1 MRYRSYS
8 TGGKEM
14 EVTRKIKIETDAF
27 ELGDIIKFKLID
39 GQKVKAMAVRQDEN
53 GTLFVTV
60 DCLKNCYPM
69 FKNPK
74 TMESMKIYYFNSD
87 LRRYLNE
94 EVLKLF
100 PKEIRSRM
108 KTMPVGNNEYDLLRI
123 PTEREIFGEN
133 PYGEEESK
141 EVKRFKGM
149 KKRRNRI
156 AFRATED
163 NKEAWEWYWLQNR
176 VEDTAA
182 RFAVAHGSG
191 LANSHNASYSYGVR
205 QVFLLS

>member
-1 MRYRSYS
+1 
-8 TGGKEM
+8 M
-14 EVTRKIKIETDAF
+14 EVTRKTKIETDSF
-27 ELGDIIKFKLID
+27 ELVDIIKFKLAD

-60 DCLKNCYPM
+60 DCLKDCYPM
-69 FKNPK
+69 FKNPRAMGS
-74 TMESMKIYYFNSD
+74 MEICYFNSD
-87 LRRYLNE
+87 LRHYLNK

-100 PKEIRSRM
+100 PEEIRSRM
-108 KTMPVGNNEYDLLRI
+108 NVMPVGNNEYDLLRI

-163 NKEAWEWYWLQNR
+163 NKEDWEWYWLQNK
-176 VEDTAA
+176 VKDTAA
-182 RFAVAHGSG
+182 GFAYVNTGG
-191 LANSHNASYSYGVR
+191 FANYDGASSSLGVR
-205 QVFLLS
+205 PVFLLS